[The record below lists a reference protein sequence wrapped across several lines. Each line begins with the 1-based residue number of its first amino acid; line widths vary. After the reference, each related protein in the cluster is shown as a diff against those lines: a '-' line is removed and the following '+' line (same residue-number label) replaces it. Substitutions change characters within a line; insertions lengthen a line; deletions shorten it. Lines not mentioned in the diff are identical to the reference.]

1 MSDDARSDLAAVQE
15 LEILVR
21 HLADELAGFRRRALT
36 AEARL
41 KEVDGMQGRPAADAQ
56 RALTARCAVLEREN
70 SALTGQLVS
79 AAARARQMLE
89 RVRFIRQQTQ
99 GNVVSER

>member
-1 MSDDARSDLAAVQE
+1 MSDDARPDLVAVRE

-36 AEARL
+36 AESRL
-41 KEVDGMQGRPAADAQ
+41 RDLEGTERRPAAETQ

-70 SALTGQLVS
+70 SALTGQLHS
-79 AAARARQMLE
+79 AADRARQMLD

-99 GNVVSER
+99 GNAVSER

>member
-1 MSDDARSDLAAVQE
+1 MSDDARSDLDAVRE
-15 LEILVR
+15 LETLVR

-41 KEVDGMQGRPAADAQ
+41 RELDGMQGRPGAEAQ
-56 RALTARCAVLEREN
+56 RALTKRCAVLEREN
-70 SALTGQLVS
+70 AALTGQLES
-79 AAARARQMLE
+79 AAARARQMLD

-99 GNVVSER
+99 GAVVSER

>member
-1 MSDDARSDLAAVQE
+1 MSDDARPDLAAVHE

-36 AEARL
+36 AESRL
-41 KEVDGMQGRPAADAQ
+41 RELEGKEGRPAADSQ
-56 RALTARCAVLEREN
+56 RALASRCAVLEREN
-70 SALTGQLVS
+70 SALTGQLER
-79 AAARARQMLE
+79 AAARARQMLD

-99 GNVVSER
+99 GNIVSER

>member
-1 MSDDARSDLAAVQE
+1 MSDDARPDLAAVQE

-36 AEARL
+36 AESRL
-41 KEVDGMQGRPAADAQ
+41 KELEGMAGRPAVEAQ
-56 RALTARCAVLEREN
+56 RALSARCAQLEREN
-70 SALTGQLVS
+70 SALTGQLES
-79 AAARARQMLE
+79 AATRARQMLE

-99 GNVVSER
+99 GNAVGER

>member
-15 LEILVR
+15 LEVLVR

-36 AEARL
+36 AESRL
-41 KEVDGMQGRPAADAQ
+41 KELDGMAGRPAADAQ
-56 RALTARCAVLEREN
+56 RALTARCAVLESEN
-70 SALTGQLVS
+70 SALTGQLES

-99 GNVVSER
+99 GNAVSER